1 MPNPLGLDP
10 NALRTVQEEASLPSW
25 IDISAPLHDG
35 LVPWPGDAPF
45 RLERVSDLARG
56 DFCTFSTFSTS
67 AHAATHVDAPMHFLK
82 RGLAVDA
89 LPIEA
94 TVGRA
99 RVLPIRNTRLIGPE
113 ELRTHRIRAGE
124 RLLFKT
130 RNSKRDRES
139 AKFFTDYIA
148 VSPEAAHFLASRRI
162 RAVGT
167 DGPSIGHGECTAETH
182 RILLGAGIWVIEGL
196 DLSHAPVG
204 RCDLVCLPLRIVGSD
219 GAPARAILRP
229 RSR

>member
-1 MPNPLGLDP
+1 M
-10 NALRTVQEEASLPSW
+10 PSW
-25 IDISAPLHDG
+25 MDISVPLHDG

-45 RLERVSDLARG
+45 RLERISDVARG

-67 AHAATHVDAPMHFLK
+67 AHAATHVDAPKHFLK
-82 RGLAVDA
+82 RGPPVDA
-89 LPIEA
+89 LPIAA

-99 RVLPIRNTRLIGPE
+99 RVLSIRNRRFIGLE
-113 ELRTHRIRAGE
+113 ELRPYRIRAGE

-130 RNSKRDRES
+130 RNSSRNRES
-139 AKFFTDYIA
+139 AEFFKDYVA
-148 VSPEAAHFLASRRI
+148 VSPEAAQFLAARRV
-162 RAVGT
+162 RAVGI
-167 DGPSIGHGECTAETH
+167 DGPSIGRGGTTAETH

-204 RCDLVCLPLRIVGSD
+204 PCDPVCLPLCIVGSD

-229 RSR
+229 RPR